1 MLTHQLYNKYHKCEQ
16 TNLPVLHTHIHN
28 VGYEEC
34 GETYF
39 SCPLQLTIGL
49 LLEREMSLFAFFFQG
64 PPSSMF
70 MFICFIDEFPF
81 SSELTNHIAAIC
93 LSRPI
98 LFTHNFTLL
107 SVQETDLNGWHQWPP
122 LPFGSLLSRPVGS
135 SREEGREES
144 EVKGMY
150 LWFLSLGSF
159 RPSWVPQQLKATA
172 DFLATLSL
180 QVFSL

>member
-1 MLTHQLYNKYHKCEQ
+1 MWTDK

-39 SCPLQLTIGL
+39 SCPLQLTTGL

-81 SSELTNHIAAIC
+81 SSELTSHIAAIC

-98 LFTHNFTLL
+98 LFTHIFTLL
-107 SVQETDLNGWHQWPP
+107 SVQETDLNGWYQWPP

-135 SREEGREES
+135 AREDKGGRRVKSRECISDSFPWGHLCLAGS
-144 EVKGMY
+144 
-150 LWFLSLGSF
+150 LS
-159 RPSWVPQQLKATA
+159 SWKPLLISWQ
-172 DFLATLSL
+172 LSL